1 MTYKKQNDNDVCQ
14 IHEEAIELLNY
25 TKVYLSAGQEQ
36 SELRLDQLDEELN
49 NIADGHQRDID
60 GTV

>member
-1 MTYKKQNDNDVCQ
+1 MLFVKSTKKQ
-14 IHEEAIELLNY
+14 LNY
-25 TKVYLSAGQEQ
+25 TKVSLSAGQEQ
-36 SELRLDQLDEELN
+36 SELRLDQLEEELN

>member
-1 MTYKKQNDNDVCQ
+1 MIIMFNISTKKQF
-14 IHEEAIELLNY
+14 IH

-60 GTV
+60 GTL